1 MWFGIPI
8 YDSRHRFPKEFKAKD
23 FGGTAKFIFTSSG
36 QTFTKQS
43 SHDGDW
49 VIIDKDLLPLMRE
62 ALETAWARG
71 FLQSSKAIE
80 DYHIGRMNMGWE
92 LPGTFDV
99 DMQERNLSFKVKSRV
114 VASD

>member
-1 MWFGIPI
+1 MSRVATGSEATINL
-8 YDSRHRFPKEFKAKD
+8 DSGEVAGKSGRF
-23 FGGTAKFIFTSSG
+23 
-36 QTFTKQS
+36 
-43 SHDGDW
+43 
-49 VIIDKDLLPLMRE
+49 VIDKELLPLMRE

-99 DMQERNLSFKVKSRV
+99 DMQERNLSFKVKSRI